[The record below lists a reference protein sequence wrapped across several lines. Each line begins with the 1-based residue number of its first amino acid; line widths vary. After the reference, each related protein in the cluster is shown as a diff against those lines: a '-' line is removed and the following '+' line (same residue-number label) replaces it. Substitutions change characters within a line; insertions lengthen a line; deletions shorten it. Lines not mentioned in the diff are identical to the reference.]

1 MTWEPWFSY
10 ALLIFAGIS
19 IFIVLE
25 YRDSP
30 LADEEYK
37 TIDAGIPPPAW
48 CEVLA
53 AIIFFIA
60 VFGLLAVYP

>member
-10 ALLIFAGIS
+10 ALIIFALIS

-25 YRDSP
+25 YRASSS
-30 LADEEYK
+30 ADEESK
-37 TIDAGIPPPAW
+37 GIEERIPPPLW
-48 CEVLA
+48 YEVLA
-53 AIIFFIA
+53 VVMFFIA